1 MCGISGIVELGGGA
15 VDRALL
21 AHMNDLIE
29 HRGPDGHGIL
39 IERNL
44 GLAHRRLA
52 ILDLSDEGIQPME
65 WQDRLVVVFNGEIYN
80 YIELRDELQLLG
92 YAFRTGTD
100 TEIILAA
107 YAHWGDE
114 CVNHFNGMWAFA
126 LFDRQNRRLFC
137 SRDRFGVKPFHYKVQ
152 SGRFQFGSEIK
163 QLLDSSP
170 KVNKRILSEFIQTGI
185 ANHTAET
192 FFKGIECLPASHNL
206 IIDLRTGQWN
216 TERYYTIERDEQ
228 VNSLDLS
235 GFVARLTDEFSRSVR
250 YRQRS
255 DVKVGSCLSGGLD
268 SSSVVTEAS
277 DQLNAQGADLP
288 MTAITAIST
297 EPATDETE
305 FARAVVE
312 NSDLVWRTT
321 KPQFEDFVSL
331 VDEVVYTQEEPFG
344 GPSVFM
350 QYAVMAEA
358 KEAGCKVMLDGQGGD
373 ETLLGYQKY
382 YPSAYLA
389 FAKSYGWRRAL
400 REIQNSSKNNTR
412 MSIKWILLYS
422 AGIFL
427 ASPRRW
433 HSQWQTRVM
442 KSHWRN
448 LTDLPHMRRI
458 AYAARD
464 VFELQRLEIECT
476 NLPVLL
482 RFEDRNSMRHSIET
496 RLPFLDYRFLESALS
511 GRVEHKIH
519 GGWVKYAL
527 RVMMRGRL
535 PDRIAWR
542 KDNIGFNAPENSWLL
557 AHTAAMKAEIA
568 SSELLKDVCHMSQ
581 VLGRF
586 ESLNSQ
592 LKWRLYII
600 AVWERLYN
608 VER

>member
-1 MCGISGIVELGGGA
+1 MCGISGIVELDGGN

-21 AHMNDLIE
+21 VRMNDLIA

-39 IERNL
+39 VENNV

-52 ILDLSDEGIQPME
+52 IIDLSEEGIQPMA

-80 YIELRDELQLLG
+80 YIELREELVSSG
-92 YAFRTGTD
+92 YSFRTGTD
-100 TEIILAA
+100 TETILAA

-114 CVNHFNGMWAFA
+114 CVTHFNGMWAFA
-126 LFDRQNRRLFC
+126 LLDRQKRRIFC
-137 SRDRFGVKPFHYKVQ
+137 SRDRFGVKPFHYKVE
-152 SGRFQFGSEIK
+152 SGQFRFGSEIK
-163 QLLDSSP
+163 QLLDESP
-170 KVNKRILSEFIQTGI
+170 QVNERLLVEFLLTGI
-185 ANHTAET
+185 ANHTSET
-192 FFKGIECLPASHNL
+192 FFRDVQCLPASHNL
-206 IIDLRTGQWN
+206 IIDLETGQWSID
-216 TERYYTIERDEQ
+216 RYYTIDRDEQ
-228 VNSLDLS
+228 VRSLDQA
-235 GFVARLTDEFSRSVR
+235 GFVARLNEEFERSVE

-268 SSSVVTEAS
+268 SSSVVTVAS
-277 DQLNAQGADLP
+277 DQLHALGAAP

-305 FARAVVE
+305 FAQLVVE
-312 NSDLVWRTT
+312 KNNLQWRTT
-321 KPQFEDFVSL
+321 RPQLEDFVSL

-358 KEAGCKVMLDGQGGD
+358 KAAGCKVMLDGQGGD

-389 FAKSYGWRRAL
+389 FAANYGWWRAIC
-400 REIQNSSKNNTR
+400 EIRNSSKNNTR
-412 MSIKWILLYS
+412 MSLKWILLYS
-422 AGIFL
+422 TGIFL

-433 HSQWQTRVM
+433 YSLWQARVM
-442 KSHWRN
+442 KSQWRN
-448 LTDLPHMRRI
+448 LTDLPHMKRI
-458 AYAARD
+458 ALAGRD

-496 RLPFLDYRFLESALS
+496 RLPFLDYRFLEVALN

-535 PDRIAWR
+535 PDRITWR
-542 KDNIGFNAPENSWLL
+542 KDNIGFNAPDNTWLL
-557 AHTAAMKAEIA
+557 AHTAAMKVEIEQ
-568 SSELLKDVCHMSQ
+568 SVLLEEICHMSR
-581 VLGRF
+581 LLERF

-592 LKWRLYII
+592 FKWRLYIV
-600 AVWERLYN
+600 AVWERLYH
-608 VER
+608 VTR